1 MGSYGAETCELVGSY
16 LLSQLPET
24 IDVGLYRDDG
34 LGISRQ
40 TPRRTDQIKK
50 QICKVFTN
58 NSLKITIE
66 ANKKVVN
73 FLDVTLDPNKEEYE
87 PYPKPN
93 NTPLYVHR
101 DSDHPPSIVSNIPL
115 AINKRLSEIS
125 STREAFERAAPEYQ
139 EALNKS
145 GYDHQLRYQPTT
157 AQPHPGPRKR
167 QRNITWYNPP
177 YSQSVA
183 TNVGKKFLGIVND
196 TFKKDHPL
204 RKIFNRNTLKL
215 SYSCM
220 TNLGSNINAHNKSV
234 INEKPR
240 SPEKTCNCRSKPAC
254 PLNGK
259 CLTSNII
266 YQATVESNGR
276 SETYI
281 GLTANEFKTR
291 YRNHTTSFRHESK
304 RHFTELSKHIW
315 SLKDKNKDYRISWKI
330 VARAQPYSNTTKKC
344 NLCLT
349 EKFLII
355 CKPELCTLNKRN
367 ELSSSCRHANKFLL
381 TNT

>member
-1 MGSYGAETCELVGSY
+1 MRNNPSFSTNGKPWAKKNSRNSFDVTMGSYDGAETCELVGSY

-50 QICKVFTN
+50 KICKVFTN
-58 NSLKITIE
+58 NGLKITIE

-73 FLDVTLDPNKEEYE
+73 FLDVTLDLNKEAYE
-87 PYPKPN
+87 PYAEPN

-101 DSDHPPSIVSNIPL
+101 DSDHPPSILRNIPL
-115 AINKRLSEIS
+115 AINKRLSKIS

-145 GYDHQLRYQPTT
+145 GYGHQLRYQPTT
-157 AQPHPGPRKR
+157 AQPRPGPRKR
-167 QRNITWYNPP
+167 QRNITWYNPS

-204 RKIFNRNTLKL
+204 RKIFNRNTLRL

-240 SPEKTCNCRSKPAC
+240 SPEKTCNCRFKPAC

-266 YQATVESNGR
+266 YQATVESDGG

-291 YRNHTTSFRHESK
+291 YRNHTTSFRHES
-304 RHFTELSKHIW
+304 EWPL
-315 SLKDKNKDYRISWKI
+315 
-330 VARAQPYSNTTKKC
+330 
-344 NLCLT
+344 
-349 EKFLII
+349 
-355 CKPELCTLNKRN
+355 RN
-367 ELSSSCRHANKFLL
+367 
-381 TNT
+381 

>member
-1 MGSYGAETCELVGSY
+1 M
-16 LLSQLPET
+16 
-24 IDVGLYRDDG
+24 
-34 LGISRQ
+34 
-40 TPRRTDQIKK
+40 
-50 QICKVFTN
+50 FTN
-58 NSLKITIE
+58 NGLKITIE

-73 FLDVTLDPNKEEYE
+73 FLDVTLDLNKEVYE
-87 PYPKPN
+87 PYTKPN

-101 DSDHPPSIVSNIPL
+101 DSNHPPSILRNIPL
-115 AINKRLSEIS
+115 AIKKRLSEIS
-125 STREAFERAAPEYQ
+125 STREAFERATPEYQ
-139 EALNKS
+139 EVLNKS

-157 AQPHPGPRKR
+157 AQSRPGPRKR
-167 QRNITWYNPP
+167 QCNITWYNPP

-183 TNVGKKFLGIVND
+183 TNVGKKLLGIVND

-204 RKIFNRNTLKL
+204 RKIFNGNTLKL

-220 TNLGSNINAHNKSV
+220 TNLGSNINAHRKSV

-240 SPEKTCNCRSKPAC
+240 SPEKTCNCRSKPTC
-254 PLNGK
+254 LLNGK

-266 YQATVESNGR
+266 YQATVKNDGW

-291 YRNHTTSFRHESK
+291 YHNHTTSFRHESK
-304 RHFTELSKHIW
+304 RHSMELSKHFW

-330 VARAQPYSNTTKKC
+330 VARTQPYSNTIKKC
-344 NLCLT
+344 NLCLA
-349 EKFLII
+349 EKILII
-355 CKPELCTLNKRN
+355 CKPKLCTLNKRN
-367 ELSSSCRHANKFLL
+367 KLSSSCRHANKFLL